1 MRMLGALIFALLLSS
16 TFAWNFAKPDDEEQ
30 KLMDEFQEYINT
42 PFEERPQEDHNSRHK
57 RQLMELLSS
66 VGSSGGS
73 AITNLIPG
81 FSDYGP
87 AFMSLLNNFLGFM
100 KCCAPINLPD
110 VVSKLTL
117 KCSDDLSNNFFATTG
132 FLNRTEA
139 EKKETI
145 FMKSGS
151 LGGFFE
157 AELCTVRCVFGR
169 MKMLTSDGLPSPTA
183 LKTTIPKLFKN
194 FTSMFEPSLATCEK
208 SYTDQY
214 NAWFE
219 SKRPLSDSDRCWVSS
234 AWVQCMYRELITNC
248 PEEQIQAG
256 SLCLQ
261 KLGPFFWG
269 ELPKQV
275 GRFFAIVK
283 AMIDIL

>member
-1 MRMLGALIFALLLSS
+1 MRALVTTLLLALVTSLAA
-16 TFAWNFAKPDDEEQ
+16 FNFKDDDEAKKLIAEYEQ
-30 KLMDEFQEYINT
+30 YINT
-42 PFEERPQEDHNSRHK
+42 PWEERPQEDHHPRQK

-73 AITNLIPG
+73 GIMSVLPG

-100 KCCAPINLPD
+100 KCCAPLNLPD

-132 FLNRTEA
+132 FLNRSEA
-139 EKKETI
+139 EKKVTI

-169 MKMLTSDGLPSPTA
+169 MKMLTPDGLPSPSA
-183 LKTTIPKLFKN
+183 LKATIPKLFKN
-194 FTSMFEPSLATCEK
+194 FTNLFEPALLACEK
-208 SYTDQY
+208 SYGDQY
-214 NAWFE
+214 QAWFD
-219 SKRPLSDSDRCWVSS
+219 SKRPLTDSDRCWASS
-234 AWVQCMYRELITNC
+234 AWVQCMYRELVMNC
-248 PEEQIQAG
+248 PEDQINAG

-261 KLGPFFWG
+261 KLGSFFWA

-275 GRFFAIVK
+275 GKFFAIVK
-283 AMIDIL
+283 SMIDIL